1 MFAKVFTASISG
13 YEALPVTVEADK
25 TFGLPSFDL
34 VGLPDASVSESRQ
47 RIRMVLNNSGCKPIK
62 GHIVVNLAPA
72 DLRKEGSGFDLPI
85 LTALLAADEQIS
97 STLIDGYLFVGEL
110 GLNGEIKHTK
120 AILPIALMALQL
132 GYKGLVLPKA
142 NSKEALVVPGLE
154 VVSFEYIFDLIEAFS
169 GVKPIIPDKPLPEA
183 ATENH
188 NDKNLVDLCTIKG
201 QSAARRAIEIA
212 AAGGHNIILS
222 GPPGSGKTLLAK
234 ALPTIMPPLE
244 FTEAL
249 EVTRIYSVK
258 GLLKAGSGLIMNRP
272 FRDPHHTISD
282 VALIGGGK
290 TPAPG
295 EVSLAH
301 NGVLF
306 LDELTEFKKSVI
318 EVLREPITSGTVSIS
333 RAASTCSFPSRFLLV
348 AAMNPCPCGF
358 LTDPSHECICSA
370 GQIQKYKSK
379 ISGPLL
385 DRIDLHISV
394 PRLSPEELV
403 AKPNGESSSSIR
415 QRVIKARAK
424 QKNRN
429 THFPLMLNA
438 HIPNKLLNDY
448 CELDNDAKTVLLNA
462 ARKFSLSARGY
473 DKIIRIA
480 RTIADLNEDE
490 NIKLPH
496 IAEALQYRTADLFSS

>member
-34 VGLPDASVSESRQ
+34 VGLPDTSVSESRQ

-85 LTALLAADEQIS
+85 ITALLAADEQIS
-97 STLIDGYLFVGEL
+97 ADLIAGYLFVGEL

-154 VVSFEYIFDLIEAFS
+154 VVSFENISDLIEAFS
-169 GVKPIIPDKPLPEA
+169 GIKPIVPDKPLPEII
-183 ATENH
+183 TECH
-188 NDKNLVDLCTIKG
+188 NEKNLVDMCTIKG

-258 GLLKAGSGLIMNRP
+258 GLLKA
-272 FRDPHHTISD
+272 
-282 VALIGGGK
+282 
-290 TPAPG
+290 
-295 EVSLAH
+295 
-301 NGVLF
+301 
-306 LDELTEFKKSVI
+306 
-318 EVLREPITSGTVSIS
+318 
-333 RAASTCSFPSRFLLV
+333 
-348 AAMNPCPCGF
+348 
-358 LTDPSHECICSA
+358 
-370 GQIQKYKSK
+370 
-379 ISGPLL
+379 
-385 DRIDLHISV
+385 
-394 PRLSPEELV
+394 
-403 AKPNGESSSSIR
+403 
-415 QRVIKARAK
+415 
-424 QKNRN
+424 
-429 THFPLMLNA
+429 
-438 HIPNKLLNDY
+438 
-448 CELDNDAKTVLLNA
+448 
-462 ARKFSLSARGY
+462 
-473 DKIIRIA
+473 
-480 RTIADLNEDE
+480 
-490 NIKLPH
+490 
-496 IAEALQYRTADLFSS
+496 